1 MSTKLKLTL
10 PLALTIAVLAFL
22 WVEFA
27 ANFSFHWVTDG
38 SLGNGLDMPAKFHLI
53 IPAAFLTWGMFFV
66 LGANTEAAKLVS
78 INVLIGAGCGLLLF
92 FMIHEIKQAPDFWG
106 ISLSVGIIAFVVVML
121 SAVTDLINVPTVFVT
136 FAGTIFWW
144 LATGADGWV
153 PGSPT
158 HSPAGVV
165 AALAAPHHRRLRRL
179 LRRPVDPLRFRRAEH
194 GGDDA
199 VRRRARLCLG
209 PDRRAAHADS
219 GGRGRRPARRRRAHH
234 ARLIAVHIL
243 GPGVDS

>member
-10 PLALTIAVLAFL
+10 PLALTIAVLAFA

-27 ANFSFHWVTDG
+27 GNFSFHWVTDG

-78 INVLIGAGCGLLLF
+78 INVLIGAGAALLLF
-92 FMIHEIKQAPDFWG
+92 FMIKEIKQAPDFWG
-106 ISLSVGIIAFVVVML
+106 IALSVGILAFVIVML
-121 SAVTDLINVPTVFVT
+121 SAVTDLLNVPTVFVT

-153 PGSPT
+153 AGSPT
-158 HSPAGVV
+158 HNPAGIV
-165 AALAAPHHRRLRRL
+165 AALKAGGTAGSGAFSGVLSTPYGFVALNMAVTMLCGVVLGFASAKIAAL
-179 LRRPVDPLRFRRAEH
+179 LTPTPEAAAVDQHAEGARPN
-194 GGDDA
+194 
-199 VRRRARLCLG
+199 
-209 PDRRAAHADS
+209 
-219 GGRGRRPARRRRAHH
+219 PA
-234 ARLIAVHIL
+234 
-243 GPGVDS
+243 